1 MSGDISRAKQRK
13 AVKKASPD
21 GASNGSGGGGG
32 RKGVKVVESGSA
44 GGTSIVTKLVFWSLL
59 TSLGVALTL
68 VYVDYQ
74 PGQLKAAYQ
83 KYIPPEVR
91 GPLDNGAQFAKQQL
105 SEYYEIY
112 QNTQKEGVK
121 VARQWVKGIK
131 IGDNDL
137 EEILFADEVHEEK
150 IEKAKEAAEKI
161 KEAVEK
167 INQKIS
173 EEGLKPESD
182 KKKTV
187 DPEEV
192 AKKIKADIDAKRAEE
207 EKKEK
212 ARLKAEAKKES

>member
-1 MSGDISRAKQRK
+1 MG
-13 AVKKASPD
+13 
-21 GASNGSGGGGG
+21 
-32 RKGVKVVESGSA
+32 
-44 GGTSIVTKLVFWSLL
+44 
-59 TSLGVALTL
+59 
-68 VYVDYQ
+68 
-74 PGQLKAAYQ
+74 
-83 KYIPPEVR
+83 VR

-212 ARLKAEAKKES
+212 ARLKAEKKKKTPPKGEKKKKKKKKKKS